1 LCYSRFVASVKRDHE
16 CLISAYTCRFYSYTS
31 PMPYNPTQ
39 LSESCKSGKHCD
51 YSSFMHYVFTKI
63 LRYSYAVL
71 DCASIKA
78 NVLHVQK
85 CSDRLPSLSI
95 SGASA
100 DLVAFAM
107 ALLVMD
113 EVTVC
118 GQLTKADLIN
128 GITLLKAG
136 NDAKAQYWSKQ
147 IIAYERYRH
156 HSNYAVGS
164 VKGTPPVR
172 RYHL

>member
-1 LCYSRFVASVKRDHE
+1 MHLLTGCNADAGKTEFVKNEIKRKFASKCKACYFPFPLCRCDRKQQLCYSRFVASVKRDHE
-16 CLISAYTCRFYSYTS
+16 CPISAYTCRFYSYTS

-39 LSESCKSGKHCD
+39 LSESCN
-51 YSSFMHYVFTKI
+51 FMHYVFTKI

-100 DLVAFAM
+100 D
-107 ALLVMD
+107 
-113 EVTVC
+113 
-118 GQLTKADLIN
+118 N
-128 GITLLKAG
+128 
-136 NDAKAQYWSKQ
+136 
-147 IIAYERYRH
+147 
-156 HSNYAVGS
+156 
-164 VKGTPPVR
+164 
-172 RYHL
+172 